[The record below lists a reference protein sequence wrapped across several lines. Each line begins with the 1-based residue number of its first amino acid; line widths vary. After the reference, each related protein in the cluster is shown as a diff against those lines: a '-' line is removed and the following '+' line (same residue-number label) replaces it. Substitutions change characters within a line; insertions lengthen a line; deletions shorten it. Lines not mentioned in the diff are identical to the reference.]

1 MDQGRCRRGN
11 RPMLRRRDFIAAV
24 CSGAAARPLA
34 AGAQQKAMPV
44 IGVLIVER
52 YKHSFEQEMHNLG
65 YDEGKTVHL
74 EYRPLRPADAIA
86 RFAAELV
93 DLKVDIIVAAGSE
106 AARAAQQVTQT
117 LPIVTISSDPVGIGL
132 VASLARPGGNVTGL
146 SLSNPELSGKRLQL
160 LKEATGSLSRVAALW
175 DPDDPPAALSL
186 KETEGAGKV
195 LGIEVHA
202 VATRRPEDFGTAFA
216 AAIEAQ
222 PEAIVIIPGVMMSA
236 HVRELAALALQYR
249 LPSIYWQKAYT
260 AAGGL
265 MSYGPDFDTIVR
277 RAADY
282 VDKIVRGEKP
292 PDLPV
297 EQPTKFEFIVNLETA
312 KTLGLTVSQSLL
324 ARADEVI
331 E

>member
-1 MDQGRCRRGN
+1 MDQGRYRRGN
-11 RPMLRRRDFIAAV
+11 RPMLRRRDFIAVV
-24 CSGAAARPLA
+24 CSGAVARPLA
-34 AGAQQKAMPV
+34 VRARQKAMPV
-44 IGVLIVER
+44 IGVLTVER

-74 EYRPLRPADAIA
+74 EYRPLSPADAIA

-117 LPIVTISSDPVGIGL
+117 IPIVTISSDTVGIGL

-175 DPDDPPAALSL
+175 DPDDPTAALSL
-186 KETEGAGKV
+186 KETEGAGNV

-202 VATRRPEDFGTAFA
+202 VEARRPENFGTAFA

-265 MSYGPDFDTIVR
+265 MSYGPHFDTIVR
-277 RAADY
+277 RAVDY

-292 PDLPV
+292 SDLPV